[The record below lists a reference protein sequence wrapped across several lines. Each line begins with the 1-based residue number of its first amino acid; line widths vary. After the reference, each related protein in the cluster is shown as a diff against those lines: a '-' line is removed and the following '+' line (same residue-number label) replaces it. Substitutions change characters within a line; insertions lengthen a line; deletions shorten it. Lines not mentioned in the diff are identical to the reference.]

1 MKETTYEIDGVQYE
15 AVVSE
20 SWTVKTICRWNE
32 EASAILGKLTKF
44 TRNAVQSARQSS
56 PLGLADVSILA
67 RWDKEQIAFANAME
81 NFVRE
86 NFPKVAKRLYKQGEI
101 LWNFFMNCAVAAFDE
116 YQDERGIE

>member
-1 MKETTYEIDGVQYE
+1 MKETTYEVDGVLYE

-20 SWTVKTICRWNE
+20 SWTVKTICSWNE
-32 EASAILGKLTKF
+32 EAFAILGELTKF
-44 TRNAVQSARQSS
+44 TRNAVQSARQNS
-56 PLGLADVSILA
+56 PLGLADVSILE
-67 RWDKEQIAFANAME
+67 RWDKEQIAFANAVE

-101 LWNFFMNCAVAAFDE
+101 LWNFFMNCTIAAFDE